1 MGFDVSLVVEIVLEL
16 LLAATLVYC
25 ALLERRLSSLRKDQN
40 ALGETVTNLNSGI
53 IRAQASLA
61 QLKNAA
67 AEAGGALD
75 RSVAQARGLSDE
87 LSMMVA
93 AGERVA
99 ARIEAGRSALAMPAP
114 TRMAHAGPAR
124 SASAQLAENLRA
136 LR

>member
-25 ALLERRLSSLRKDQN
+25 ALLERRLSGLRKDQK
-40 ALGETVTNLNSGI
+40 ALGEIVTNLNSGI

-75 RSVAQARGLSDE
+75 RSVTQARGLSDE

-99 ARIEAGRSALAMPAP
+99 ARIEGGRSAMAMAAPAR
-114 TRMAHAGPAR
+114 TAHAGPAR